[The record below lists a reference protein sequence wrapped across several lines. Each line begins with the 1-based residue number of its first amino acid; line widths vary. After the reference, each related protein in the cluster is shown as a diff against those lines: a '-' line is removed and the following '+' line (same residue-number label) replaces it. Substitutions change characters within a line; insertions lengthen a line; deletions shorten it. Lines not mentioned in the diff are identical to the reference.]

1 MLAENAINL
10 SGGIEAMETKMTDK
24 DKIEILEKTVT
35 ELKILLDH
43 YRAIT
48 AQYEKLSKPTFIPYA
63 DPYITHYK
71 YPNL

>member
-1 MLAENAINL
+1 
-10 SGGIEAMETKMTDK
+10 MTDK

-48 AQYEKLSKPTFIPYA
+48 AQYEKLSRPIIYPYTMPCPTQ
-63 DPYITHYK
+63 
-71 YPNL
+71 PNNPFTPTYEQ

>member
-1 MLAENAINL
+1 
-10 SGGIEAMETKMTDK
+10 MTDK

-48 AQYEKLSKPTFIPYA
+48 AQYEKLSKPTYIPYTE
-63 DPYITHYK
+63 PYRK
-71 YPNL
+71 QLDLPFYPTWPNIQLCRDTTSKSHE

>member
-1 MLAENAINL
+1 
-10 SGGIEAMETKMTDK
+10 MTDK

-48 AQYEKLSKPTFIPYA
+48 AQYEKLSKPTYIPYT
-63 DPYITHYK
+63 PYTEPYNPPK
-71 YPNL
+71 PSPYSNL